1 MGWGS
6 AKLSFIAHCIAL
18 SSSELNLNVVGL
30 ELSHVRIIVIR
41 NLTQLIALGLG
52 EWTNKKLE

>member
-1 MGWGS
+1 M
-6 AKLSFIAHCIAL
+6 H
-18 SSSELNLNVVGL
+18 LNVVGL